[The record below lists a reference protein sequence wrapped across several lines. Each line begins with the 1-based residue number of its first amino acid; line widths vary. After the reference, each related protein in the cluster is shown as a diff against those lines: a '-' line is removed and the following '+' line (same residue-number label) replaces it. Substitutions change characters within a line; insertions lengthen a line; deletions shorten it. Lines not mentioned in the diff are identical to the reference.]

1 MAAATQ
7 ATPSISV
14 SSSGLITASSTQ
26 EAGYVTAGTKSATK
40 QLTTKAAAT
49 ITPTTSNQ
57 TAVASGVY
65 TTGAITV
72 KGDANLI
79 ASNIR
84 SGKSIFGVS
93 GTLVEGIT
101 PSGTLNITTNGTHN
115 VTNYASANVNV
126 PSEDIS
132 SEINTY
138 ETYLSTQEDTIE
150 NIASALVG
158 KIAGGGGGAEPQ
170 NLFTNNMTQIGYSG
184 TYIKTNGYTTS
195 NVLWSDI
202 TPYTGQT
209 ATWYVTNPIE
219 IKPNTWYKYEGFNS
233 ANNPGCCFL
242 GSDQVTIY
250 DGVVW
255 KGSGDFK
262 TPAEA
267 KYIVMSVAS
276 ANIST
281 MNIREMTEIEL
292 VYMETDSLLTRTATS
307 YTNDRITTVGSHTFR
322 GFSTLTS
329 ISLPN
334 VTILYA
340 YALESC
346 SNLVDVYLPKVTT
359 LNNYA
364 MQNCKALVRLEFS
377 NKITTQ
383 GAVWINCTALTTLIL
398 RGSTMSAL
406 GNKNCFNGTPIAS
419 GTGYIYVPD
428 DLVDDYKAATNWS
441 TYAAQIKPLSEL

>member
-1 MAAATQ
+1 MNNTEIINEYTNRLIENNLDLDSIIATIESL
-7 ATPSISV
+7 P
-14 SSSGLITASSTQ
+14 
-26 EAGYVTAGTKSATK
+26 EAGGTTEINLQEKTVTPTNSSQSVTADSSYDGLSKVTV
-40 QLTTKAAAT
+40 
-49 ITPTTSNQ
+49 N
-57 TAVASGVY
+57 
-65 TTGAITV
+65 AIPSDYI
-72 KGDANLI
+72 K
-79 ASNIR
+79 
-84 SGKSIFGVS
+84 
-93 GTLVEGIT
+93 
-101 PSGTLNITTNGTHN
+101 PSGTLEINDNGTYI
-115 VTNYASANVNV
+115 VKNYASVEVDV
-126 PSEDIS
+126 PTNSE
-132 SEINTY
+132 T
-138 ETYLSTQEDTIE
+138 
-150 NIASALVG
+150 
-158 KIAGGGGGAEPQ
+158 EPQ
-170 NLFTNNMTQIGYSG
+170 NLFTNDMSQIGYSG
-184 TYIKTNGYTTS
+184 TYIKTDGYTTS
-195 NVLWSDI
+195 NVLWSDL

-242 GSDQVTIY
+242 GSDRVTIY
-250 DGVVW
+250 EGVVW
-255 KGSGDFK
+255 KGSGNFK

-292 VYMETDSLLTRTATS
+292 VYTETDSLLTRTATS

-364 MQNCKALVRLEFS
+364 MQNCKALVRLEFP

-398 RGSTMSAL
+398 RGSTMSGL
-406 GNKNCFNGTPIAS
+406 GNKNCFNGTPIAR

-428 DLVDDYKAATNWS
+428 TLVDTYKANTNW
-441 TYAAQIKPLSEL
+441 ANFADQIKPISELPS